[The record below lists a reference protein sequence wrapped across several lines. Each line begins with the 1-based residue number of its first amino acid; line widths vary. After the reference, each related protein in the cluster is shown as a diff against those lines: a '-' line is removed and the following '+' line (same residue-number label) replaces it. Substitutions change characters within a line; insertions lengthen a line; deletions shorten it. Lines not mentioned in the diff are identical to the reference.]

1 VFTDEHEGVL
11 VGVMARL
18 ADGDGAALV
27 ELIDCARSPMA
38 AAVRS
43 VAAARRARLSADE
56 VDELVV
62 EVALVLA
69 EHAGGWSP
77 EGGAPP
83 WVWARHQVARVV
95 DAHLGQF
102 ADPLEDAERT
112 LGAVASEISAESEVE
127 VLVARLAGRHPD
139 IALLEEAVRRV
150 ATDRDR
156 TLFWET
162 VLQQAMGDPSPAT
175 TVGRSLG
182 VTPAVV
188 RQQHRRIRVR
198 IARLAEAEPRYAS
211 VGRLPLVA

>member
-1 VFTDEHEGVL
+1 
-11 VGVMARL
+11 
-18 ADGDGAALV
+18 
-27 ELIDCARSPMA
+27 MA

-43 VAAARRARLSADE
+43 VAAGRHVRLSADE

-77 EGGAPP
+77 DGGAPP
-83 WVWARHQVARVV
+83 WVWARHQVTRVV
-95 DAHLGQF
+95 DVHLGQF
-102 ADPLEDAERT
+102 ADRLDDVERT
-112 LGAVASEISAESEVE
+112 VGAAPSGAGPESEVDA
-127 VLVARLAGRHPD
+127 LLARLAEDHVEV
-139 IALLEEAVRRV
+139 ALLEEAVRRV

-156 TLFWET
+156 ALFWET

-198 IARLAEAEPRYAS
+198 IARLAALDPRYAA